1 MPWVYFSYGPF
12 GPAKV
17 QGRFD
22 VIIVTNYLSGRL
34 DLINTDVVLF
44 SYHSFITFNIEKYQM
59 FSTYTRRLNHHLVDT

>member
-34 DLINTDVVLF
+34 DLINIDVVLF
-44 SYHSFITFNIEKYQM
+44 SYHSFITFNIEKIPNVLYLHQKIKSS
-59 FSTYTRRLNHHLVDT
+59 FS